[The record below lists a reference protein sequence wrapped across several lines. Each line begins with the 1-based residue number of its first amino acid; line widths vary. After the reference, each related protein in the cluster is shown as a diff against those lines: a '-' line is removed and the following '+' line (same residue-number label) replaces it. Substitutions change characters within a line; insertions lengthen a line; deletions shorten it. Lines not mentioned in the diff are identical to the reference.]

1 MLTFLNIFK
10 QIVIFSIGL
19 TKLLMIIMRKFLKIK
34 KIITNIRLFE

>member
-19 TKLLMIIMRKFLKIK
+19 TKLLMIIIRKFLKIK

>member
-10 QIVIFSIGL
+10 QIVIFSIGF

-34 KIITNIRLFE
+34 KIIINIRLFE